1 MFLTYLNMHSVWL
14 GLIQEF
20 DNNESRGKGNKMTIL
35 LGPKTE
41 GNEPPSA
48 VV

>member
-1 MFLTYLNMHSVWL
+1 MHFFLL

-20 DNNESRGKGNKMTIL
+20 DNNENRGKGNKMAIL

-41 GNEPPSA
+41 GNEPPS
-48 VV
+48 VVV